1 MRRYITKILLFFL
14 LVAALDFV
22 FGKVCNYMFSHPKGG
37 ETKALQYLVNDCDK
51 DILIMGS
58 SRAHCHYD
66 DKMIEDSLGI
76 SCYNAGVE
84 GNGIIM
90 MYGLY
95 KLMKHKPKIIIY
107 DLEPSFD
114 LMEYAEDQN
123 NTRYVSILKF
133 FSSKEVDDILQTLSP
148 MLALKNKSSLYRYNA
163 RFITVA
169 KDYLKGAPV
178 GRYGFAPAQGE
189 MSEEPIQAEVK
200 QVKVDSTKYS
210 FFERFIEC
218 TKKDGVNLLVVASP
232 KYGFDGGSLEPIKSL
247 CSQNDIRFLDYSN
260 DERFQRLDYFKEPMH
275 MNMKGAILYSSII
288 SKTIMEY
295 VFIK

>member
-1 MRRYITKILLFFL
+1 MRQ
-14 LVAALDFV
+14 
-22 FGKVCNYMFSHPKGG
+22 PG
-37 ETKALQYLVNDCDK
+37 E
-51 DILIMGS
+51 
-58 SRAHCHYD
+58 
-66 DKMIEDSLGI
+66 
-76 SCYNAGVE
+76 
-84 GNGIIM
+84 
-90 MYGLY
+90 
-95 KLMKHKPKIIIY
+95 
-107 DLEPSFD
+107 
-114 LMEYAEDQN
+114 
-123 NTRYVSILKF
+123 SI
-133 FSSKEVDDILQTLSP
+133 
-148 MLALKNKSSLYRYNA
+148 N

-189 MSEEPIQAEVK
+189 MSEEPIPAEVK

-288 SKTIMEY
+288 
-295 VFIK
+295 